1 MTEARTFAEVI
12 GARIRARR
20 DELELSQD
28 ELARRTSRMGLSFTR
43 SVIDSIE
50 RGMRELQLHE
60 LVVLLAMLEIDLGT
74 LLDGAGLIRLDDNAA
89 VEGDSLVGHLLRQD
103 PIVVQR
109 DAIARPA
116 TVAAVAEVPT
126 PTIVSGQEGRVT
138 FTGSELTITVTGI
151 AEEKA
156 ARKLGVSSD
165 TVIDDARRLWGRSL
179 TDERDARVKE
189 RAPGETS
196 PRTVQAL
203 RGHVTRVLLEDLR
216 KEIARRGKT

>member
-1 MTEARTFAEVI
+1 MTEARTFAEVL

-28 ELARRTSRMGLSFTR
+28 ELARRTSSLGLSFTR

-74 LLDGAGLIRLDDNAA
+74 LLDGAGLIRLDDDAA
-89 VEGDSLVGHLLRQD
+89 IEGDSLVGHLLRQD

-109 DAIARPA
+109 DATATPA
-116 TVAAVAEVPT
+116 TVAVVAEVPA
-126 PTIVSGQEGRVT
+126 PTVVSGRGRVT
-138 FTGSELTITVTGI
+138 FTGSEVTITVTGI
-151 AEEKA
+151 AEENA
-156 ARKLGVSSD
+156 ARKLGVSSQ
-165 TVIDDARRLWGRSL
+165 TIIDGAWLLWGRSL

-189 RAPGETS
+189 RAPGEAS
-196 PRTVQAL
+196 PRTMQAL
-203 RGHVTRVLLEDLR
+203 RGHVTRALLEDLR
-216 KEIARRGKT
+216 KELDRRVKK